1 MGHWLGALMLEGA
14 ATQMHFVKQ
23 DAGAGRRRQQQ
34 SAQVQGVRQIIEHA
48 PTPSFGE
55 SNQIPGER

>member
-34 SAQVQGVRQIIEHA
+34 SA
-48 PTPSFGE
+48 
-55 SNQIPGER
+55 